1 MNETINAFD
10 AVAIHAG
17 NKGREI
23 DHASVAP
30 RVELLLAGMT
40 LAQKINEIRGRQTQS
55 IEGLYYAGANP
66 SYSRL
71 RRRND

>member
-1 MNETINAFD
+1 MNETVNDAFETVNETFKTVNAFD
-10 AVAIHAG
+10 AAAIHAG

-40 LAQKINEIRGRQTQS
+40 LAQKINEIRGRQT
-55 IEGLYYAGANP
+55 
-66 SYSRL
+66 
-71 RRRND
+71 